1 MQVSGKLTALHAC
14 IGQLEG
20 WLAQAGA
27 SLKRDG
33 VDVDPRGLKEKI
45 DKLYQQKNLK
55 SKDLER
61 IKEMGV

>member
-1 MQVSGKLTALHAC
+1 MNGKLTSLHAC
-14 IGQLEG
+14 IGQLEA

-33 VDVDPRGLKEKI
+33 VEVDPRSLKEKI
-45 DKLYQQKNLK
+45 EKLYQQKNVK

-61 IKEMGV
+61 IKEMGS